1 MQALFFVDI
10 TPEGC
15 ESKKVTT
22 FSLGCNPLVPLDLL
36 VLAARSRTINVRGNR
51 KRRRQTLVDLGE
63 VSTFKNRW
71 GGVVA
76 SPFIFAESLVLKRS
90 MFSLLTLIFLLDIVL
105 AQETAVSGM
114 PTIEVDAFTRLEKR

>member
-1 MQALFFVDI
+1 M
-10 TPEGC
+10 
-15 ESKKVTT
+15 
-22 FSLGCNPLVPLDLL
+22 
-36 VLAARSRTINVRGNR
+36 
-51 KRRRQTLVDLGE
+51 VDLGE